1 MTTNIAY
8 QNLRDR
14 FNELYRLQHAMT
26 YLGWDQMVMMPVNG
40 NTSRSESIAEI
51 AGIHHAKL
59 TAPEVG
65 EWLSELVDA
74 QEPSVREM
82 KRVWSQA
89 SCLPAELVK
98 EKIVA
103 GSRCEMGWRTQRGE
117 NDWEGFVKNFKPVV
131 ELSRQEA
138 SLRQSA
144 SNTST
149 PYEALLALHCHG
161 DSESLIDS
169 LFDDLQSVLPDLL
182 QQIVEKQNNLSSSF
196 DNFDYPVEQQKQV
209 NKEMLAALGFDFESG
224 RLDESVH
231 PFSTGVA
238 GDLRITTRYE
248 RSQFIESLAGTA
260 HEAGHASYE
269 GGLPEQWKGLPVGEH
284 RNMCIHESQSLL
296 FEKQVF
302 YSKAFMGFMT
312 EKLHRLLPSSAGMSA
327 DELWALG
334 IRVQPGKIRVE
345 ADEVTYPLHVMLR
358 YQIES
363 ALINGDIEV
372 EAIPDLWNEKMQNTL
387 GVNTAGDYTNGCM
400 QDIHWTDGA
409 FGYFPSYTM
418 GAINAAQL
426 FAKIKEDHPEWQ
438 DSLAQG
444 DIGFIRTWLQEKIW
458 SKGCELESQDL
469 MQFATGSVS
478 TVQPFLQHLEAR
490 YLHGLY

>member
-1 MTTNIAY
+1 MTTDIAY

-65 EWLSELVDA
+65 EWLSELADA

-149 PYEALLALHCHG
+149 PY
-161 DSESLIDS
+161 
-169 LFDDLQSVLPDLL
+169 
-182 QQIVEKQNNLSSSF
+182 
-196 DNFDYPVEQQKQV
+196 
-209 NKEMLAALGFDFESG
+209 
-224 RLDESVH
+224 
-231 PFSTGVA
+231 
-238 GDLRITTRYE
+238 
-248 RSQFIESLAGTA
+248 
-260 HEAGHASYE
+260 
-269 GGLPEQWKGLPVGEH
+269 
-284 RNMCIHESQSLL
+284 
-296 FEKQVF
+296 
-302 YSKAFMGFMT
+302 
-312 EKLHRLLPSSAGMSA
+312 
-327 DELWALG
+327 
-334 IRVQPGKIRVE
+334 
-345 ADEVTYPLHVMLR
+345 
-358 YQIES
+358 
-363 ALINGDIEV
+363 
-372 EAIPDLWNEKMQNTL
+372 
-387 GVNTAGDYTNGCM
+387 
-400 QDIHWTDGA
+400 
-409 FGYFPSYTM
+409 
-418 GAINAAQL
+418 
-426 FAKIKEDHPEWQ
+426 
-438 DSLAQG
+438 
-444 DIGFIRTWLQEKIW
+444 
-458 SKGCELESQDL
+458 
-469 MQFATGSVS
+469 
-478 TVQPFLQHLEAR
+478 
-490 YLHGLY
+490 